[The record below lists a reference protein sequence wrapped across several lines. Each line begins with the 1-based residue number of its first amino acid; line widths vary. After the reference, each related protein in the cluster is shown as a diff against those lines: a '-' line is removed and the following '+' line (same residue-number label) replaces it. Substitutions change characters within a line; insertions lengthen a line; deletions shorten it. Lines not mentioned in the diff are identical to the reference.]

1 MLVSTM
7 LRDKGGSVATVRPD
21 ATVMDVVTRLKE
33 ERVGALVVSEDD
45 HRVAGI
51 VSERDVVRSLAAKG
65 LEAMNLL
72 ARDIMTSRVIT
83 CSPNDELGALMRMMT
98 EHRIRHLPVV
108 EADVMCG
115 IISIGDVVKN
125 RVDELEHEAEALR
138 EYIQTG

>member
-21 ATVMDVVTRLKE
+21 TDVMAIVTRLRE

-45 HRVAGI
+45 HKVAGI
-51 VSERDVVRSLAAKG
+51 VSERDVVRSLAARG
-65 LEAMNLL
+65 AEALGLL
-72 ARDIMTSRVIT
+72 ARDIMTARVIT
-83 CSPNDELGALMRMMT
+83 CAPQDDLASLMRLMT
-98 EHRIRHLPVV
+98 GHRIRHLPVV
-108 EADVMCG
+108 EAGVMCG

-125 RVDELEHEAEALR
+125 RLDELEHEAEALR

>member
-21 ATVMDVVTRLKE
+21 STVMDVVKRLKE

-51 VSERDVVRSLAAKG
+51 VSERDVVRSLAGKG
-65 LEAMNLL
+65 LDAMNLL

-83 CSPNDELGALMRMMT
+83 CSPNDELAALMRMMT